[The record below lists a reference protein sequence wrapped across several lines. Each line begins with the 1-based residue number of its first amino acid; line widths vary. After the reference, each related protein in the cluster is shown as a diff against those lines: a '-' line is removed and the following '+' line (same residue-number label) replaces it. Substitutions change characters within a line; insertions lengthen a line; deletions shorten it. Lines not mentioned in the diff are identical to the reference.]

1 MVFVYLDF
9 IDKYIEKY
17 LSNVIKPFLVWHEKF
32 YSAMNQ
38 TLRSGLDKNAKY
50 IPDWFT
56 ANFIT
61 YLRTML
67 VIPTLVL
74 LSLDHTILPSL
85 LIILVD
91 FGDFLDGVVARYWND
106 HMASSKQ
113 QEETPELVAEKASSP
128 NTSDDDS
135 FGK

>member
-1 MVFVYLDF
+1 MVFVYLDLV
-9 IDKYIEKY
+9 DKYVEKY

-32 YSAMNQ
+32 YSAMNKA
-38 TLRSGLDKNAKY
+38 LRSGLDNNSKY
-50 IPDWFT
+50 VPDWFT

-61 YLRTML
+61 YLRTVL

-74 LSLDHTILPSL
+74 LSLGHSILPCL
-85 LIILVD
+85 LIISVD

-106 HMASSKQ
+106 HKNAKQ
-113 QEETPELVAEKASSP
+113 ETPDLVTEGKAPSP
-128 NTSDDDS
+128 TNSDDES